1 MRIPPGWT
9 LSKAM
14 KMLLKQFL
22 HKGAK
27 EGSKG
32 KHFEIAVLNGHPRQR
47 LKLGLKDYWMAV
59 ATCQT
64 DPAVKKKKTA
74 PVINRKNLLRNSSW
88 KRRLY
93 KAQKCCDL
101 LRGREGWARKHR
113 KQNSK
118 S

>member
-9 LSKAM
+9 LSKAV

-47 LKLGLKDYWMAV
+47 LKLDLKDYWMAV

-64 DPAVKKKKTA
+64 DPAVKKK
-74 PVINRKNLLRNSSW
+74 NSPSD
-88 KRRLY
+88 
-93 KAQKCCDL
+93 QQ
-101 LRGREGWARKHR
+101 E
-113 KQNSK
+113 K
-118 S
+118 STKKFQLEEEVVQGTEVL